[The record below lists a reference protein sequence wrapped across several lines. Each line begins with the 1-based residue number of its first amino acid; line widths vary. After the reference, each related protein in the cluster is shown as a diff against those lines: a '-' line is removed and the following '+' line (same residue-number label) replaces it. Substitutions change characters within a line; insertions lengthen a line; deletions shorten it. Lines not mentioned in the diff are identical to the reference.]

1 MDADGLKQG
10 IATVVARI
18 HRRILSR
25 PEVLNVSMTYMSL
38 ETFVTKKQRISKGGC
53 WQKFKKFPP
62 PAGEKSEI

>member
-1 MDADGLKQG
+1 MLVLPKSY
-10 IATVVARI
+10 
-18 HRRILSR
+18 LSR